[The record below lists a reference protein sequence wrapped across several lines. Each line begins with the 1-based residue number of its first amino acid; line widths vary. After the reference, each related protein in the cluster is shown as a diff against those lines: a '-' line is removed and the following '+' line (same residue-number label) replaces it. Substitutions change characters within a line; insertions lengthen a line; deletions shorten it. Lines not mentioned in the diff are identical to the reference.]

1 MKVSCNQKIIEATNR
16 KPTVQAIVDF
26 LNKYKD
32 KTDIHLYGWLYIQCN
47 DEMHNINYN
56 INYWDFGFC
65 SFDLTKDK
73 NINPSYQFMNTIEI
87 TELYNDGEKKLQ
99 ELIDKTLYEYITYQK
114 AIIMNEKLDRI
125 EEDFK

>member
-87 TELYNDGEKKLQ
+87 AELYNDGEKKLQ

>member
-1 MKVSCNQKIIEATNR
+1 MKASCNQKITEATNR

-26 LNKYKD
+26 LNKYKN

-47 DEMHNINYN
+47 DEMFNANF
-56 INYWDFGFC
+56 WDFGFC

-73 NINPSYQFMNTIEI
+73 NINSSYQFMNTIEI
-87 TELYNDGEKKLQ
+87 AELYNDGEKKLQ